1 MNIVVLRGV
10 LSRTPDLRELSSGST
25 LLQFDVSTPT
35 NAGTAS
41 VPVAWFDPP
50 GAPEFAAGVEVA
62 VLGEVRRR
70 FFRAGGSTQSRTEVV
85 ALRVARVTNRRG
97 VSALL
102 SQAATLLGDAG

>member
-1 MNIVVLRGV
+1 MNIVVLSGA
-10 LSRTPDLRELSSGST
+10 LSHTPDLRELASGST
-25 LLQFDVSTPT
+25 VLQFDVSTPT
-35 NAGTAS
+35 DTGTAS

-50 GAPEFAAGVEVA
+50 GAPTFDADDEVV

-85 ALRVARVTNRRG
+85 AVRVVRASNRRG

-102 SQAATLLGDAG
+102 SLAGSLLAGAR